1 MTPSGYFLGHIWL
14 IPLFPLA
21 TAAMMLLAGR
31 RLKNGAV
38 SALCVGSVAVSFV
51 FAAGA
56 VLQLLRADPAHRF
69 VQIILFRWVPA
80 GPIHTA
86 AGNLVDLHADWGFL
100 LDPLSS
106 VMVLV
111 VTGVGLL
118 IHFYSIGYMRHEGG
132 YYRFF
137 GYMNLFMFSMLTLV
151 LANNLLLLFV
161 GWEGVGLCSYLL
173 IGFYFLKKSAADAGK
188 KAFIV
193 NRIGDAGFLLGIFL
207 IAVTLGT
214 FRFTTVGLP
223 DPAEYSGIVQA
234 LAAGI
239 ESHALA
245 YGAPAL
251 TAMALLLF
259 VGAIGKSAQIPL
271 YVWLPDAM
279 EGPTPVSAL
288 IHAATMVTAGVYMVA
303 RMNALYQLAPVALEV
318 VAVIGAATAIYAAT
332 MGLAQNDIKRVLAY
346 STISQLGYMFLAL
359 GVGAFAAGIFHLMTH
374 AFFKALLFLGSGSV
388 IHALSGEQ
396 DMRKMGALW
405 TKIPVTAKTF
415 LVAALAIAGIPP
427 LAGFFSKDEILGKA
441 FARSPVLWLVGFV
454 TAGLT
459 AFYMFRLVN
468 LTFFG
473 KSRVDHEV
481 EHHIHESP
489 RSMTL
494 PLTILAVLSVIGG
507 WLALPVLWGGSN
519 RFERFLDP
527 VVAGVVPEA
536 GVVLVGHQ
544 ALAQEW
550 LLIVASVAIAGFG
563 IWVAIQ
569 FYLKKPETTDKL
581 VASWPRLHRLVY
593 RKYYVDEI
601 YDAMFV
607 NRTKDLGTAL
617 SVFDANVVDGLGVDG
632 AGWLTR
638 MSSRLSIWWDK
649 WIVDGL
655 VNVLGRAVQVFS
667 YPVRLVQTGVVSSYA
682 LLIVLGMVLLLSY
695 YVHEVRHLIVR

>member
-1 MTPSGYFLGHIWL
+1 MTPSGYFLDHVWL
-14 IPLFPLA
+14 VPLFPLF
-21 TAAMMLLAGR
+21 TAALMLLAGR
-31 RLKNGAV
+31 RLRNGAV
-38 SALCVGSVAVSFV
+38 SALCVGSVAASFV

-56 VLQLLRADPAHRF
+56 VLQLVAADPAQR
-69 VQIILFRWVPA
+69 VKQMILFAWVPA
-80 GPIHTA
+80 GPMHTA
-86 AGNLVDLHADWGFL
+86 AGRLVDFVADWGVL

-118 IHFYSIGYMRHEGG
+118 IHIYSIGYMGHEGG

-173 IGFYFLKKSAADAGK
+173 IGFYFLRRSAADAGK

-193 NRIGDAGFLLGIFL
+193 NRVGDTGFLLGVFL
-207 IAVTLGT
+207 LVATLGT
-214 FRFTTVGLP
+214 VRFTSAGLP
-223 DPAEYSGIVQA
+223 VPSAYSGIAQA

-245 YGAPAL
+245 AGAPVL
-251 TAMALLLF
+251 TAIALLLF
-259 VGAIGKSAQIPL
+259 VGATGKSAQLPL

-303 RMNALYQLAPVALEV
+303 RMNALYQLAPLALEV
-318 VAVIGAATAIYAAT
+318 VAVVGAATAIFAAT
-332 MGLAQNDIKRVLAY
+332 LGLAQNDIKRVLAY

-388 IHALSGEQ
+388 IHAVSGEQ

-405 TKIPVTAKTF
+405 SRIPTTAKTF
-415 LVAALAIAGIPP
+415 LIAALAIAGIPP
-427 LAGFFSKDEILGKA
+427 LAGFVSKDEILGKA
-441 FARSPVLWLVGFV
+441 FEHSPLLWLVGFV

-468 LTFFG
+468 MTFFG
-473 KSRVDHEV
+473 TSRVDPEAAR
-481 EHHIHESP
+481 HIHESP
-489 RSMTL
+489 RSMTM
-494 PLTILAVLSVIGG
+494 PLVILAALSVIGG
-507 WLALPVLWGGSN
+507 WIGWPVALGGVN
-519 RFERFLDP
+519 RFERFLEP
-527 VVAGVVPEA
+527 VTRGATPETAAEGVAHHTMA
-536 GVVLVGHQ
+536 GGYALMAVSVGI
-544 ALAQEW
+544 ALA
-550 LLIVASVAIAGFG
+550 G
-563 IWVAIQ
+563 IWLAYAFYIRRRELPGRVA
-569 FYLKKPETTDKL
+569 
-581 VASWPRLHRLVY
+581 ASWPRLYRLLY
-593 RKYYVDEI
+593 RKYYVDEV

-617 SVFDANVVDGLGVDG
+617 GAFDAGVVDGLGVDG

-638 MSSRLSIWWDK
+638 ATSRLSIWWDT

-655 VNVLGRAVQVFS
+655 VNVVGRAVRALS
-667 YPVRLVQTGVVSSYA
+667 YPVRWVQTGVVSSYA
-682 LLIVLGMVLLLSY
+682 LFIVLGIVLGIVLLGYRL
-695 YVHEVRHLIVR
+695 H